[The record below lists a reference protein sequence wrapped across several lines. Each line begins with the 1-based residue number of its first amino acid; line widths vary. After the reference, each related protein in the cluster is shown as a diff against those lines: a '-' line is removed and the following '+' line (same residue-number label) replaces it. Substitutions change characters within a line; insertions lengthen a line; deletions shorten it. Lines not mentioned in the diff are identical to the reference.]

1 MNSHLD
7 RARLLIAQSRFDPA
21 IAELNRAIPLAPDD
35 PVPHALLAVCLA
47 ERGEF
52 DAALRE
58 ARLAV
63 QMAPD
68 LAFAHYV
75 AAYVNWKQDK
85 LGEAETA
92 LREALRFDPFD
103 PDHHELLSQIKLQ
116 QKKWGE
122 ALAAA
127 EQGLGYDAEHLGCA
141 NMRAMALAKLG
152 REDEARDMLDEAI
165 RQDPENAMT
174 HANLGWTALHAG
186 QHKQA
191 LEHFRESLRLDPT
204 FEWARDG
211 MLEALKARHF
221 LYRVMLRYFLAMSKL
236 SARKQWLVILAVF
249 FLGKVLLPLVVV
261 FVFLSWTAESFFN
274 LALRFNRYGRLLL
287 SREQKLATNLLGGCL
302 LTLLIAAPLAFLT
315 RHDIPVMVAMASALM
330 MIPIAG
336 AFETTFSRGS
346 KFLKLYAAGLGLL
359 LILAAVLWLVARDL
373 APIPTGLFVIGSLAF
388 TWVANLSRIKS

>member
-141 NMRAMALAKLG
+141 NMRAMALAK
-152 REDEARDMLDEAI
+152 
-165 RQDPENAMT
+165 
-174 HANLGWTALHAG
+174 LGWTALHAG